1 MTRRDAGFAAADVRV
16 LGPAIDQDDVR
27 AHGKD
32 ERVRVT
38 SYDEGV
44 DFTYRFFKALTK

>member
-1 MTRRDAGFAAADVRV
+1 MAAGIPSYGVNGV
-16 LGPAIDQDDVR
+16 AIDQDDIR

-38 SYDEGV
+38 SYFDGV
-44 DFTYRFFKALTK
+44 VFYYRLLKAMTGR